1 MSDPFR
7 SELEAAHARLEKL
20 EADHKTQIE
29 KLEHENDR
37 LRKRLVDAAPPS
49 QNKTGK
55 TFMALA
61 MMLLGISLAIGIVF
75 ARISRPPSM
84 PLTRPLLEIPVEIQ
98 PNAVEIGDDTA
109 DPSDF
114 DREAV
119 ANALKGVRLASC
131 VTSRGS
137 GHVKLVIAP
146 SGVVTEA
153 HVDRG
158 AFTSTPEGQ
167 CIEARFREVRVPTFT
182 GSPRTVGKAFTI

>member
-7 SELEAAHARLEKL
+7 SELEAAHARIEKL
-20 EADHKTQIE
+20 EADHKTQVE
-29 KLEHENDR
+29 KLERENER

-55 TFMALA
+55 TFFALA
-61 MMLLGISLAIGIVF
+61 MMILGVSLAIGIVF
-75 ARISRPPSM
+75 ARISRPPQ
-84 PLTRPLLEIPVEIQ
+84 PRPIFEVPVEI
-98 PNAVEIGDDTA
+98 PNAVEIDDEPN
-109 DPSDF
+109 PSDF

-131 VTSRGS
+131 VTTRGN
-137 GHVKLVIAP
+137 GHVRLVIAP

-158 AFTSTPEGQ
+158 PYVGTSEGQ
-167 CIEARFREVRVPTFT
+167 CIEARYREVRLPTFT
-182 GSPRTVGKAFTI
+182 GSPRTIGKAFTL